1 MDAIKKA
8 RKWAQRDPEF
18 ADYQV
23 LIRLAKALESET
35 DFNVMDLYTLNGKS
49 FELAM
54 KMLDQWRLD
63 RYANGNTVPLGS
75 SEHSAFLLS

>member
-1 MDAIKKA
+1 MDAFKKA

-23 LIRLAKALESET
+23 LMRLAKALESET
-35 DFNVMDLYTLNGKS
+35 DFNVTDLYTLNGKS

-54 KMLDQWRLD
+54 KMLSEWRLD
-63 RYANGNTVPLGS
+63 RYSSGTVAVHHWPEQFAVLP
-75 SEHSAFLLS
+75 